1 MATRAERR
9 RVKTTIAEDSVP
21 AGEAEEESPGEG
33 MGASVASQE
42 GETLLERSPMKD
54 WCWRECDGTLPIDL
68 SERDRYCDNRIT
80 VHLYQK

>member
-9 RVKTTIAEDSVP
+9 RVKTTIAEDSIP
-21 AGEAEEESPGEG
+21 AGKAEEAPRNGTKI
-33 MGASVASQE
+33 ASVASQE
-42 GETLLERSPMKD
+42 GETLLERSPKKKS
-54 WCWRECDGTLPIDL
+54 CGSGYGGTLPIDL